1 MTGQA
6 RQKKKTAGAVKA
18 AVLLIVAAG
27 ATLGTVVYVQ
37 QERGPLMSDVVP
49 VAPAGGD
56 GEGVAD
62 ARPVQSAPNPQA
74 PELPPGQGQLQAS
87 NEAAEQALDPT
98 VEEDANIEAD
108 EPLQVPDVAPTFD
121 VVRVDAFGG
130 ALVAGL
136 APPKFAVGLEID
148 GAEIARTRSD
158 AAGSFALFFDIPLK
172 DVAQELVLVAYSDDG
187 RSLRSDQSAIV
198 APRERVAEP
207 PLDLVAG
214 LSGDAGLA
222 LGDPEQSEGAPPEA
236 PPMTPQ
242 IAAKTAGETTLPA
255 TAESARMAAAQ
266 GNTLAMI
273 DGATDAQQGAAVEL
287 QRPAVANETVEPQPA
302 AVTGAVAGEAARQS
316 VQPDGA
322 VRPANG
328 TEAATQVLSAGYEA
342 AKGAAEKLAQAN
354 VGTTSVRGA
363 FAGAVAPAAGVIGTT
378 SAPQVAPLEAS
389 APAVFLTGASG
400 VRILQPAG
408 SAAGQ
413 DDRVDAVVIDV
424 IGYGPL
430 GEVTLEGRG
439 ASGNAPLAGV
449 SNVRVYLDNARVID
463 GVIAGDGRFVV
474 DLPAVEAGV
483 YTLRVDQIGP
493 DGTVASR
500 FETPFKREDP
510 STLAQ
515 LAPRLSVQGGVAA
528 SVITVQPGYTL
539 WGIASDR
546 YGDGLSY
553 LKVFAANRTQIRNPD
568 LIYPGQVFDLPN

>member
-18 AVLLIVAAG
+18 AVLLFVAAG
-27 ATLGTVVYVQ
+27 ATLGTVVYVK
-37 QERGPLMSDVVP
+37 QERGPLMSDV
-49 VAPAGGD
+49 AA
-56 GEGVAD
+56 GEGGGVVA
-62 ARPVQSAPNPQA
+62 ATRPVQPAPNPQA
-74 PELPPGQGQLQAS
+74 PELPIGQEQLQTS
-87 NEAAEQALDPT
+87 IGNAEQVLDLT
-98 VEEDANIEAD
+98 VEQDASIEAD
-108 EPLQVPDVAPTFD
+108 VPLQAPDVAPTFD
-121 VVRVDAFGG
+121 VVRVDAFGA

-207 PLDLVAG
+207 PSDLVAG
-214 LSGDAGLA
+214 LPGDARPPA
-222 LGDPEQSEGAPPEA
+222 GDEEQSERALREVA
-236 PPMTPQ
+236 PMTPQ
-242 IAAKTAGETTLPA
+242 IATRTAGETTVPP
-255 TAESARMAAAQ
+255 TVESARMAAAQ

-273 DGATDAQQGAAVEL
+273 DAAIDVQQGAAVEPQL
-287 QRPAVANETVEPQPA
+287 PAVAGVA
-302 AVTGAVAGEAARQS
+302 AHLS
-316 VQPDGA
+316 VQPDSA
-322 VRPANG
+322 VLAANG
-328 TEAATQVLSAGYEA
+328 TEPATQVLSAGYESA
-342 AKGAAEKLAQAN
+342 QGAAQGAAQELAQAK

-363 FAGAVAPAAGVIGTT
+363 FAGAVAPAAEVIGTM
-378 SAPQVAPLEAS
+378 SAPPVEAS

-400 VRILQPAG
+400 VRVLQPSG
-408 SAAGQ
+408 SAGGQ
-413 DDRVDAVVIDV
+413 DDGVDAVVIDV

-439 ASGNAPLAGV
+439 ASGRAPLAGV
-449 SNVRVYLDNARVID
+449 SNVRVYLDNARVSD

-474 DLPAVEAGV
+474 DLPAIEAGV

-515 LAPRLSVQGGVAA
+515 LAPRLSAPGGVAA

-539 WGIASDR
+539 WGIASGR

-568 LIYPGQVFDLPN
+568 LIYPGQVFALPN